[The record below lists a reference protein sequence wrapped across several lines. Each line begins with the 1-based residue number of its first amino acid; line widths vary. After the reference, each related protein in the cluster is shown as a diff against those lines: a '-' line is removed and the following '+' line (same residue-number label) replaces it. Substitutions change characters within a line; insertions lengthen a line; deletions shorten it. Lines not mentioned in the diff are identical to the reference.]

1 MGNLMN
7 ISGLLKRSASTIRFM
22 DCSKRAGAS
31 SFQNLLS
38 DAQQTERGS
47 LFLYLRRENT
57 IYSGGI
63 GYQTVY
69 AEYTFDSTEED
80 PVVRIKGQASDGEF
94 DFTCHINNIDP
105 KQASYAEMCALFGH
119 LQKTGQIP
127 CEANLYKYFNVLPCG
142 TNTGDV
148 TQKMNYITTID
159 KMTTSQMFSESNR
172 AVARILLKLYQNFID
187 TKKENLS

>member
-1 MGNLMN
+1 MMVNNLSN
-7 ISGLLKRSASTIRFM
+7 NFVNVPQLGYKRSNS
-22 DCSKRAGAS
+22 AS
-31 SFQNLLS
+31 SFSRMLS
-38 DAQQTERGS
+38 NAQQDCDKVSTS
-47 LFLYLRRENT
+47 VLYLRTENT
-57 IYSGGI
+57 LYSGSLG
-63 GYQTVY
+63 GTQTVY
-69 AEYTFDSTEED
+69 AEYTLDSTNED
-80 PVVRIKGQASDGEF
+80 PVARIRGNNHDGEF
-94 DFTCHINNIDP
+94 DFICHINDIDP
-105 KQASYAEMCALFGH
+105 TNASYAEMCALFGH